1 LNIILDNYKFFY
13 LNMLKPNFFT
23 QKTEEGNYGKF
34 IFEPLPLSFGQSL
47 GHALRR
53 TILSSLKGAAVTRVK
68 VDGAP
73 HLFTTIPGVKE
84 SVLEIVLNLKK
95 LKFDV
100 KDGGP
105 FKISLSAKKL
115 GNLYGKDIEGEI
127 KPVNKDLYLGEISDD
142 KGKLNLEA
150 VVEVG
155 IGYSTVEEREDK
167 EYGFVNVDAFFSP
180 IKKINVKVEETRVGR
195 KANFEKLTLEV
206 WTDGGISPTS
216 AVKQAS
222 GLLSEY
228 FAYILSG
235 KDTPTAKKEKT
246 VEEARQEEIDKK
258 LFEVIIDELN
268 LPSRVI
274 NALLREKIETV
285 ADLIKVGKERLIE
298 MKGVGKKSI
307 QLIEEE
313 LKKMGIGL
321 E

>member
-1 LNIILDNYKFFY
+1 
-13 LNMLKPNFFT
+13 MLKPNFFT
-23 QKTEEGNYGKF
+23 QKFEEGNYGKF

-53 TILSSLKGAAVTRVK
+53 TILSSLKGATITQVK

-95 LKFDV
+95 LKFNI
-100 KDGGP
+100 KEGGP
-105 FKISLSAKKL
+105 FKISLSAKGSKK
-115 GNLYGKDIEGEI
+115 LYGKDIEGEI
-127 KPVNKDLYLGEISDD
+127 EPVNKDLYLGEISDD
-142 KGKLNLEA
+142 KGKLSLEA
-150 VVEVG
+150 IVEVG
-155 IGYSTVEEREDK
+155 IGYSTVEERESK
-167 EYGFVNVDAFFSP
+167 EYGFIHVDAFFSP

-195 KANFEKLTLEV
+195 KANFEKLTLEL
-206 WTDGGISPTS
+206 WTDRGISPTE

-222 GLLSEY
+222 NLLSEY
-228 FAYILSG
+228 FAHILSG
-235 KDTPTAKKEKT
+235 KDTPTVKKEKT
-246 VEEARQEEIDKK
+246 AEEVRQEEIDKK

-285 ADLIKVGKERLIE
+285 ADLIKAGKDRLIE

-313 LKKMGIGL
+313 LKKMGVEI
-321 E
+321 